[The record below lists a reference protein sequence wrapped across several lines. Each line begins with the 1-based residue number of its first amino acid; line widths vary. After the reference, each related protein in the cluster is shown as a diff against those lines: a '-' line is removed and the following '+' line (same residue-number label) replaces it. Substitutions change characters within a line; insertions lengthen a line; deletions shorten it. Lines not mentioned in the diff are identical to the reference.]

1 MGELKNR
8 ARTAKVSK
16 LLTFSCVDGPG
27 NRFVIFLQ
35 GCNYNCISCHN
46 PHTINHCDH
55 CAKCVPHCPSE
66 ALSIDKQSATQ
77 QVVWDAEKCSQ
88 CDKCIDLCPSQ
99 ASPKITEYS
108 VAELIELITQH
119 APFLGGITVTGGEAT
134 LQLPFIIELFK
145 QIKADQKLA
154 HLSCFIDSNG
164 SLSEKGWDNILPYLD
179 GAMIDIKAWQND
191 THLWLV
197 GRDNHKVFKSVNL
210 LAQHNKLH
218 EIRLLYIPGKTDLF
232 SEIDSLAEYLN
243 RLAPDIAIRLNAF
256 QHHGVV
262 GEALNWSKCT
272 EEQMGQFQYKLKQK
286 IRQPLLMP
294 DLYV

>member
-66 ALSIDKQSATQ
+66 AISIDKQSASQ
-77 QVVWDAEKCSQ
+77 PVVWDAEKCSQ
-88 CDKCIDLCPSQ
+88 CDQCIDICPSQ

-108 VAELIELITQH
+108 VVELIEMITQH
-119 APFLGGITVTGGEAT
+119 APFLSGITVTGGEAT

-145 QIKADQKLA
+145 QIKADPKLV
-154 HLSCFIDSNG
+154 HLSCFVDSNG
-164 SLSEKGWDNILPYLD
+164 SLSEKGWGNILPYVD

-218 EIRLLYIPGKTDLF
+218 EIRLLYIPGKTDLLT
-232 SEIDSLAEYLN
+232 EIDSLAEYLN

-262 GEALNWSKCT
+262 GEALDWPKCT
-272 EEQMGQFQYKLKQK
+272 EEQMGQFQYQLKQK